1 MSDEPQKNQD
11 EEIEKEDN
19 NTNPPEPEKTIE
31 EVAEEYFNNWK
42 RALADYDNLK
52 KSIAREKV
60 EMAQFAK
67 GLAAYDFAAIY
78 DNFKKAAA
86 HLPEAGEDFEE
97 YKKKVSQWALGI
109 DFIKKQF
116 AETLKQLG
124 LEEIKITGEKFNPSW
139 HEALG
144 EEAVEGVEPGLV
156 LKEIEGGYKMGDKVI
171 KAAKVVIS
179 K

>member
-1 MSDEPQKNQD
+1 MSEEPQKTKD
-11 EEIEKEDN
+11 EEVEEEKN
-19 NTNPPEPEKTIE
+19 NANLVEPKKTIE

-60 EMAQFAK
+60 EMAQFAR
-67 GLAAYDFAAIY
+67 GMAAYEFASIY

-86 HLPEAGEDFEE
+86 HLPEAGEDCEE
-97 YKKKVSQWALGI
+97 YKKKIGQWAVGI

-116 AETLKQLG
+116 GETLKQLG
-124 LEEIKITGEKFNPSW
+124 LEEIKTAGEKFNPTW
-139 HEALG
+139 HEAAG
-144 EEAVEGVEPGLV
+144 EEMVEGVEPGLV
-156 LKEIEGGYKMGDKVI
+156 LKEIEGGYKMGDKVV
-171 KAAKVVIS
+171 KAAKVIVS